1 MVLQQQC
8 DSATLII
15 FISATTITTHKYC
28 RNFWLICSSAF
39 KLVFNCGA
47 RKLIDTVDVNP
58 PARLEEAC
66 SRMEDVKRQA
76 DAAPCGNFSAVYRC
90 VCDQLGIDV
99 MEDVVWV
106 SLRHFCQ
113 HLTS

>member
-1 MVLQQQC
+1 
-8 DSATLII
+8 
-15 FISATTITTHKYC
+15 
-28 RNFWLICSSAF
+28 
-39 KLVFNCGA
+39 
-47 RKLIDTVDVNP
+47 
-58 PARLEEAC
+58 
-66 SRMEDVKRQA
+66 MEDVKRQA